1 MTVRKEG
8 VNKGKLFW
16 TCPLK
21 EDVRCK
27 FFAWDADWRKAA
39 AKTAGAGAGAGWGG
53 GLLMGGRSVTVSL
66 QWLSPE
72 QFALEHFPLD
82 QTLTAVL
89 RALPGA
95 ECDPADARQWRVP
108 FASHAALKQVPF

>member
-8 VNKGKLFW
+8 PNKGKLFW

-27 FFAWDADWRKAA
+27 FFAWDADWRKA
-39 AKTAGAGAGAGWGG
+39 GAGSNCNGAGTSAGTP
-53 GLLMGGRSVTVSL
+53 LGGRNVTVSL

-108 FASHAALKQVPF
+108 FASHAALKQVLF

>member
-1 MTVRKEG
+1 M
-8 VNKGKLFW
+8 NHPN
-16 TCPLK
+16 PLPA
-21 EDVRCK
+21 DYLDYPLRRQGMDHDRYDWSVLPQRPPV
-27 FFAWDADWRKAA
+27 AWPG
-39 AKTAGAGAGAGWGG
+39 GARIALW
-53 GLLMGGRSVTVSL
+53 VTVSL

-108 FASHAALKQVPF
+108 FAAHATLKQVPCKLHL